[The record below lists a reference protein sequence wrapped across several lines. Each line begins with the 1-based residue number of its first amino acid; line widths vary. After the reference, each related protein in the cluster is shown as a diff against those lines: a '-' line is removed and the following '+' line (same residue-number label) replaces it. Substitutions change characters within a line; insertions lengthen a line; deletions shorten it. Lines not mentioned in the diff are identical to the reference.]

1 MASTI
6 QVRVDDDLKTK
17 SDALF
22 KDLGTDT
29 TSAIRMFLTQAVAN
43 NGFPFEIKRTVA
55 EYNPY
60 APMTEEG
67 LLKKLEISRKHAG
80 QGKYRDADDVA
91 SDMKAKYG
99 L

>member
-6 QVRVDDDLKTK
+6 QVRVEDDLKTK

-22 KDLGTDT
+22 KNLGTDT
-29 TSAIRMFLTQAVAN
+29 TSAIRMFLVQAIAN
-43 NGFPFEIKRTVA
+43 NGFPFEIKLNQKSA
-55 EYNPY
+55 I
-60 APMTEEG
+60 APLTETEI
-67 LLKKLEISRKHAG
+67 LEKLERSRKHVSE
-80 QGKYRDADDVA
+80 GKFRNADDMI